1 MAAIKQKQAV
11 LFSKC
16 YARIDRAAL
25 HAKRIS
31 EIWNEI
37 PVEDLSRFV
46 VDVDDDGKG
55 SLSLDPIPT
64 AIPDEI
70 QFELG
75 YFLYQLRAA
84 LDGAI
89 YASAIEDTGL
99 NPPPKPSSTEFPVC
113 EERKEWKNQL
123 RKIASL
129 NDGRTRF
136 IALMQPFEEP
146 ELEPKYRIANFNR
159 CLRLLNEWAR
169 LDRHRFP
176 HTFTTFATKVAPQFR
191 CPDGVSL
198 LSLEVSKPAEIG
210 MGPIARF
217 SLTGWKA
224 GMNLEANPR
233 ADLDLSIKGMEPP
246 CHPNDSFP
254 NRLRSMLTAVRMI
267 IQPIENNAWK
277 AV

>member
-1 MAAIKQKQAV
+1 MAPKQST

-46 VDVDDDGKG
+46 VEVDDDGNG

-64 AIPDEI
+64 AIPDELEL
-70 QFELG
+70 ELG
-75 YFLYQLRAA
+75 GFLYQLRAA

-89 YASAIEDTGL
+89 YASAIEDTGS
-99 NPPPKPSSTEFPVC
+99 NPPPKASSTEFPVC
-113 EERKEWKNQL
+113 EERKDWERQS

-129 NDGRTRF
+129 NDGRKRF

-146 ELEPKYRIANFNR
+146 ELEPKYRIENYNR

-169 LDRHRFP
+169 IDRHRVP
-176 HTFTTFATKVAPQFR
+176 HTFVTFAKQVSPEFR
-191 CPDGVSL
+191 FPKGVSL
-198 LSLEVSKPAEIG
+198 KSLEISEPAEIG
-210 MGPIARF
+210 AGPIATF
-217 SLTGWKA
+217 SLVGWKPE
-224 GMNLEANPR
+224 MNLQANPR

-246 CHPNDSFP
+246 CHPHDSFP
-254 NRLRSMLTAVRMI
+254 NRLRSMLQAVRMI
-267 IQPIENNAWK
+267 IHPIEDDKWK
-277 AV
+277 PV